1 MRLVDVFLRDAT
13 LRKCDAMAFSVRYT
27 HAGVDTEATR
37 AVRNNGIR
45 KVKRARVLSIQ
56 HRWN

>member
-1 MRLVDVFLRDAT
+1 MRLVDVSLRDAT
-13 LRKCDAMAFSVRYT
+13 LRKCDAMAFSVGYT

-37 AVRNNGIR
+37 AARNNGIG
-45 KVKRARVLSIQ
+45 KVKRAHVLSIR